1 MPKRKRLQLGLKTLF
16 VAFTLVGIGV
26 VVIQWLQTDTII
38 YFEKSC
44 TIRLPDGQRVTTNRW
59 FNRGGYLGDLKWGFV
74 LIDVKDEYHLCDPS
88 DTTKITVLQC
98 NGEEHPAVVVD
109 SSIRGS
115 GYRYEYWV
123 RFIRGPNSRCRYW
136 IRSGKRLEP
145 STN

>member
-1 MPKRKRLQLGLKTLF
+1 MPKRNRLQLGLKTLL

-44 TIRLPDGQRVTTNRW
+44 TIRLPNGRRVTTNRW
-59 FNRGGYLGDLKWGFV
+59 FKRDDIPEWAFLCT
-74 LIDVKDEYHLCDPS
+74 DVENEHLLCDNS
-88 DTTKITVLQC
+88 DTTKVAVLQC
-98 NGEEHPAVVVD
+98 NGEEYPAVVVAYRIEVP
-109 SSIRGS
+109 SYRG
-115 GYRYEYWV
+115 E
-123 RFIRGPNSRCRYW
+123 YW

>member
-1 MPKRKRLQLGLKTLF
+1 MPKRNRLQLGLKTLL

-38 YFEKSC
+38 YFEKTC
-44 TIRLPDGQRVTTNRW
+44 TVRLPDGQRVTTNRW